1 MIGKIGIYGVWP
13 SNEIGYIV
21 GRQHWRKGFAREAL
35 CALLTRLFSL
45 KRNAEDPTSPPTDQA
60 AIEDDLYCVLSQEER
75 HGPWLYQAISA
86 DVDPRNV
93 ASIDLLQQ
101 FGFVLKGYQ
110 EKTFKI
116 EDVWSDSMYM
126 RLDRNIWA
134 RSVSEDI
141 DPSTQASREG
151 FARA

>member
-1 MIGKIGIYGVWP
+1 MIGKLGIYGGWP

-21 GRQHWRKGFAREAL
+21 GRQHWRQGFAREAL
-35 CALLTRLFSL
+35 CALLAHLFSL
-45 KRNAEDPTSPPTDQA
+45 KRCAEDPTSPPTDQA
-60 AIEDDLYCVLSQEER
+60 AIEDEMYCMLSQEER
-75 HGPWLYQAISA
+75 QSPWLYQAISA

-93 ASIDLLQQ
+93 ANMGLLRH
-101 FGFVLKGYQ
+101 FGFVLKGFQ

-151 FARA
+151 SARA